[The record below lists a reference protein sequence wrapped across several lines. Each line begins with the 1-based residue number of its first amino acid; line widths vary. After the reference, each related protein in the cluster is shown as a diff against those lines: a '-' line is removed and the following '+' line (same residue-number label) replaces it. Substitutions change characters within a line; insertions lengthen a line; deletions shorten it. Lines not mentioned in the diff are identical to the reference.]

1 MENGWVKIHRKV
13 LDNPVVFKDSDHVA
27 VWLYLLLNAT
37 HTETCA
43 IFKGEKITLNPG
55 QLITGRKSISE
66 KLSVSESKVQR
77 ILKAFESE
85 HQIEQRPSNK
95 NRLISIKNW
104 GKYQN
109 CEQQNERPVN
119 NQRTTSEHPVNT
131 YKKEKKGRRRE
142 EYVRAP
148 DGSRACDDGQE
159 EAAEPKQAK
168 QTQLEKDQGNFEK
181 IWKAYPKKSGKA
193 RSFEYYRGFVG
204 KGRLLNGIRYRLTP
218 QQIYLAVRAYVTEKE
233 EAGTELRYYQ
243 DASTF
248 FNKTILD
255 YLPGEEDGDDAN

>member
-1 MENGWVKIHRKV
+1 MESGWVKIHRKI

-85 HQIEQRPSNK
+85 HQIEQQTSNK

-119 NQRTTSEHPVNT
+119 NQRTTSEQPVNT
-131 YKKEKKGRRRE
+131 NKNERMKEKLSC
-142 EYVRAP
+142 AP
-148 DGSRACDDGQE
+148 DGSPACADVQK

-168 QTQLEKDQGNFEK
+168 QSQLEKDQRNFEL
-181 IWKAYPKKSGKA
+181 IWKAYPKKAGRAKA
-193 RSFEYYRGFVG
+193 FEHYRRFVG
-204 KGRLLNGIRYRLTP
+204 EGRQINGTRYRLTP
-218 QQIYLAVRAYVTEKE
+218 EQIYLAVRAYVTEKE

-243 DASTF
+243 DGATF
-248 FNKTILD
+248 FNKTVLD